1 MLSLFRSRTRHQLLA
16 SLVCCALAMPMTQI
30 FAQESKTSASSEK
43 KSHTKSSSRS
53 NSQKSSAKS
62 NSTKQKSANKSSAKP
77 STRAANA
84 KKPPSKA
91 KKSAKSAVIPAAAGT
106 GASAAASARGGLY
119 SHAIYV
125 QDLSSSK
132 VIYSRNDDEVRP
144 IASISKLMTAI
155 VIVDARLPMDEMI
168 TITQDD
174 VDRVKF
180 SSSRLAVGTRL
191 SRQDM
196 LHLALMSSEN
206 RAAHALGRTYP
217 GGMDAFVREMNLK
230 AKSIGM
236 TQSRFVE
243 PTGLSSENVATPKDL
258 VKLLQASAQR
268 PTVRAFTTSDEHE
281 VRRGKGQPT
290 LFRNTNALVRKPE
303 WDIKVSKTGYI
314 SEAGQCLVMVARI
327 NNRDTAIVLLDSGG
341 KSARIGDATRIR
353 QMVQQKSEA
362 VATSQPHRVAAL

>member
-1 MLSLFRSRTRHQLLA
+1 MFSSVRSRTRHQILA
-16 SLVCCALAMPMTQI
+16 ALACFALAMPVAEV
-30 FAQESKTSASSEK
+30 FAQESKTSSSSTK
-43 KSHTKSSSRS
+43 KSSTKSST
-53 NSQKSSAKS
+53 QKSSAKS
-62 NSTKQKSANKSSAKP
+62 SSSKQKSSTKSSSKQ
-77 STRAANA
+77 STS
-84 KKPPSKA
+84 KSSTQKSPSKA
-91 KKSAKSAVIPAAAGT
+91 KKSAKTAVIPATAATGT
-106 GASAAASARGGLY
+106 AVAASASGKAGLY

-125 QDLSSSK
+125 QDLNSNR
-132 VIYSRNDDEVRP
+132 VLYSRNDDEVRP

-155 VIVDARLPMDEMI
+155 VIVDARLPMDEVI

-191 SRQDM
+191 TRQDM

-230 AKSIGM
+230 SKSLGM
-236 TQSRFVE
+236 TQTRFVE
-243 PTGLSSENVATPKDL
+243 PTGLSSENVSTPKDL

-268 PTVRAFTTSDEHE
+268 PAIREFTTSDEHE
-281 VRRGKGQPT
+281 VRRGKGQAT

-353 QMVQQKSEA
+353 QMVQQRSEA
-362 VATSQPHRVAAL
+362 IATSQPQKVAAL

>member
-1 MLSLFRSRTRHQLLA
+1 MFYYSRSRIRHQILA
-16 SLVCCALAMPMTQI
+16 SLACLALAMPVSQVL
-30 FAQESKTSASSEK
+30 AQESKTSSSSTK
-43 KSHTKSSSRS
+43 KSSSKSSTQKSSTKSSSS
-53 NSQKSSAKS
+53 KQKSS
-62 NSTKQKSANKSSAKP
+62 TKSSSKQSSSKS
-77 STRAANA
+77 STQKA
-84 KKPPSKA
+84 PSKA
-91 KKSAKSAVIPAAAGT
+91 KKSAKTAVIPAAAATGT
-106 GASAAASARGGLY
+106 AVAASSSGRAGLY

-125 QDLSSSK
+125 QDLNSNR
-132 VIYSRNDDEVRP
+132 VLYSRNDDEVRP

-155 VIVDARLPMDEMI
+155 VIVDARLPMDEVI

-191 SRQDM
+191 TRQDM

-230 AKSIGM
+230 SKSLGM
-236 TQSRFVE
+236 TQTRFVE
-243 PTGLSSENVATPKDL
+243 PTGLSSENVSTPKDL

-268 PTVRAFTTSDEHE
+268 PAIREFTTSDEHE
-281 VRRGKGQPT
+281 IRRGKGQPT

-353 QMVQQKSEA
+353 QMVQQRSEA
-362 VATSQPHRVAAL
+362 VATSQPQKVAAL

>member
-1 MLSLFRSRTRHQLLA
+1 MLSLVRSRTRHQILA
-16 SLVCCALAMPMTQI
+16 ALTCFALAMPVTEI
-30 FAQESKTSASSEK
+30 FAQESKTSSSAQK
-43 KSHTKSSSRS
+43 KSSS
-53 NSQKSSAKS
+53 KSSA
-62 NSTKQKSANKSSAKP
+62 QKSSAKP
-77 STRAANA
+77 SASKSKSSA
-84 KKPPSKA
+84 KSSTKQSTKSTSTKKAPSKA
-91 KKSAKSAVIPAAAGT
+91 KKSAKTAVIPAAAAS
-106 GASAAASARGGLY
+106 GAAVAASASAKGGLY

-125 QDLSSSK
+125 QDLSSNR
-132 VIYSRNDDEVRP
+132 VLYSRNDDEVRP

-155 VIVDARLPMDEMI
+155 VIVDARLPMDEVI

-180 SSSRLAVGTRL
+180 SSSRLAVGTKL
-191 SRQDM
+191 SRQD
-196 LHLALMSSEN
+196 LLLLSLMSSEN

-217 GGMDAFVREMNLK
+217 GGMGAFVREMNLK
-230 AKSIGM
+230 SKSLGM
-236 TQSRFVE
+236 THTRFVE
-243 PTGLSSENVATPKDL
+243 PTGLSSENVSTPKDL

-268 PTVRAFTTSDEHE
+268 PTIRQYTTSDEHE
-281 VRRGKGQPT
+281 VRRGKGSPT

-353 QMVQQKSEA
+353 QMVQQRSEA
-362 VATSQPHRVAAL
+362 IATSQPQKVAAL

>member
-1 MLSLFRSRTRHQLLA
+1 MLSFSRSRTGHRLLA
-16 SLVCCALAMPMTQI
+16 TLVCFALAMPI
-30 FAQESKTSASSEK
+30 SEVFAQESKTSSSAQK
-43 KSHTKSSSRS
+43 KSTSKSS
-53 NSQKSSAKS
+53 SQKSSAKS
-62 NSTKQKSANKSSAKP
+62 SSSKQKSSTKSSSKQ
-77 STRAANA
+77 STS
-84 KKPPSKA
+84 KSSTQKSPSKA
-91 KKSAKSAVIPAAAGT
+91 KKSAKTAVIPATAATGT
-106 GASAAASARGGLY
+106 AVAASASGKAGLY

-125 QDLSSSK
+125 QDLNSNR
-132 VIYSRNDDEVRP
+132 VLYSRNDDEVRP

-155 VIVDARLPMDEMI
+155 VIVDARLPMDEVI

-191 SRQDM
+191 TRQDM

-230 AKSIGM
+230 SKSLGM
-236 TQSRFVE
+236 TQTRFVE
-243 PTGLSSENVATPKDL
+243 PTGLSSENVSTPKDL

-268 PTVRAFTTSDEHE
+268 PAIREFTTSDEHE

-353 QMVQQKSEA
+353 QMVQQRSEA
-362 VATSQPHRVAAL
+362 VATSQPQKVAAL

>member
-1 MLSLFRSRTRHQLLA
+1 MFSFSRSSTGYRILVT
-16 SLVCCALAMPMTQI
+16 LVCLILTMPMTEI
-30 FAQESKTSASSEK
+30 FAQESKTSASTSK
-43 KSHTKSSSRS
+43 KSTSKPSGQKNSAKSSSS
-53 NSQKSSAKS
+53 KSKSSAQSS
-62 NSTKQKSANKSSAKP
+62 NKQSSKATSTQKA
-77 STRAANA
+77 
-84 KKPPSKA
+84 PSKA
-91 KKSAKSAVIPAAAGT
+91 KKSAKTAVIPAAAVAGT
-106 GASAAASARGGLY
+106 AVAATSSGKAGLY

-125 QDLSSSK
+125 QDLSSNR
-132 VIYSRNDDEVRP
+132 VLYSRNDDEVRP

-155 VIVDARLPMDEMI
+155 VIVDARLPMDEVI

-191 SRQDM
+191 TRQDL

-230 AKSIGM
+230 SKSIGM
-236 TQSRFVE
+236 THTRFVE
-243 PTGLSSENVATPKDL
+243 PTGLSSENVSTPKDL

-268 PTVRAFTTSDEHE
+268 PTIREFTTSDEHE
-281 VRRGKGQPT
+281 VRRGKGSPT

-341 KSARIGDATRIR
+341 KATRIGDATRIR
-353 QMVQQKSEA
+353 QMVQQRSEA
-362 VATSQPHRVAAL
+362 IVTSQPQKVAAL

>member
-1 MLSLFRSRTRHQLLA
+1 MLSFVRSRTRHQLIA
-16 SLVCCALAMPMTQI
+16 SLVCCMLAMPAMEI
-30 FAQESKTSASSEK
+30 FAQESKTSTSAQK
-43 KSHTKSSSRS
+43 KSTSKSST
-53 NSQKSSAKS
+53 QKSSAKS
-62 NSTKQKSANKSSAKP
+62 SSSKQKTSSKSNSKQPTKASNTQK
-77 STRAANA
+77 T
-84 KKPPSKA
+84 PSKV
-91 KKSAKSAVIPAAAGT
+91 KKSAKTAVIPAAAGST
-106 GASAAASARGGLY
+106 VAASAKGGLY

-125 QDLSSSK
+125 QDLSSNR
-132 VIYSRNDDEVRP
+132 VLFSRNDDEVRP

-168 TITQDD
+168 VITQDD

-230 AKSIGM
+230 SKSLGM
-236 TQSRFVE
+236 THTRFVE
-243 PTGLSSENVATPKDL
+243 PTGLSSDNVSTPKDL

-268 PTVRAFTTSDEHE
+268 PAVRDFTTSDEHE

-353 QMVQQKSEA
+353 QMVQQRSEA
-362 VATSQPHRVAAL
+362 IATSQPQKVAAL

>member
-1 MLSLFRSRTRHQLLA
+1 MFSLVRSRTRHQILA
-16 SLVCCALAMPMTQI
+16 ALACFALSMPATEI
-30 FAQESKTSASSEK
+30 FAQESKTSSSAQK
-43 KSHTKSSSRS
+43 KTSTKSS
-53 NSQKSSAKS
+53 NQKSSAKS
-62 NSTKQKSANKSSAKP
+62 SSNKSKSSAKS
-77 STRAANA
+77 STKQSTKDSST
-84 KKPPSKA
+84 KKAPSKA
-91 KKSAKSAVIPAAAGT
+91 KKSAKTAVIPAAAGT
-106 GASAAASARGGLY
+106 ATAVAAPASAKGGLY

-125 QDLSSSK
+125 QDLSSNK
-132 VIYSRNDDEVRP
+132 VLFSRNDDEVRP

-168 TITQDD
+168 VITQDD

-236 TQSRFVE
+236 TQTRFVE
-243 PTGLSSENVATPKDL
+243 PTGLSSDNVSTPKDL

-268 PTVRAFTTSDEHE
+268 PAVRDFTTSDEHE
-281 VRRGKGQPT
+281 VRRGKGSPT

-362 VATSQPHRVAAL
+362 IATSQPHKVAAL

>member
-1 MLSLFRSRTRHQLLA
+1 MFSFVRSRTRHQLLA
-16 SLVCCALAMPMTQI
+16 SLVCCALALPATQI
-30 FAQESKTSASSEK
+30 FAQESKTSTSTQK
-43 KSHTKSSSRS
+43 KSTSKSSA
-53 NSQKSSAKS
+53 QKSSAQSSSSTQKS
-62 NSTKQKSANKSSAKP
+62 TSKSSSKQSTKSSNTQKS
-77 STRAANA
+77 
-84 KKPPSKA
+84 PSKA
-91 KKSAKSAVIPAAAGT
+91 KKSAKTAVIPAAAAT
-106 GASAAASARGGLY
+106 GAAVAASSSGKAGLY

-125 QDLSSSK
+125 QDLSSNR
-132 VIYSRNDDEVRP
+132 VLYSRNDEEVRP

-230 AKSIGM
+230 SKSLGM

-243 PTGLSSENVATPKDL
+243 PTGLSSENVSTPKDL

-268 PTVRAFTTSDEHE
+268 PTIREFTTSDEHE
-281 VRRGKGQPT
+281 VRRGKGSPT

-341 KSARIGDATRIR
+341 KATRIGDATRIR

-362 VATSQPHRVAAL
+362 IATSKPQKVAAL